1 MDRKGLN
8 QTYDEDI
15 RTRLNE
21 LYVNSKNGLS
31 FKNLKK
37 SIINH
42 GNFILAM
49 REISYNSG
57 RETPGPNGLKYS
69 DIRHNARYED
79 FVDWFRN
86 MKPMNSRLVW
96 IPKKNGKMR
105 PLGIAN
111 IEERVIQ
118 QMIFNIIEPICE
130 GKFKDVSF
138 GFRREVSAKDAIH
151 KAVRHGMT
159 NPYAVEIDFKDFFNN
174 IPHWKIIQCCWDIGI
189 RDKYVLKCI
198 KIILKSPVDG
208 IVNNVGVPQG
218 GILSPLLSNIV
229 LHELDKWV
237 LENWVDYKPNT
248 KSAEKNFHSKVN
260 SFSLKVP
267 TDKTYKI
274 TYSSLRNYKDGVRK
288 INKSMIKHHQRKINL
303 KQGYYVRYADDFII
317 LCKNINHAKRWYYAV
332 IEQTMRMGLTVNNDK
347 SKISDLRKGI
357 TFLGYNIKLSKEGT
371 QRWSTRKIYKPTL
384 SIDSNNKDKY
394 IKFGRERLKQLYYNR
409 IDYRSWN
416 SFVTGV
422 VNYFDYTTHF
432 YKSFE
437 EIQNAMESRYRKLH
451 GRNGWKY
458 SLLPNKYLHLE
469 VHGVKLSRYKNRK
482 VLYRIVNGELE
493 VLHIWNHRAK
503 DKYIYDRPSFPQSR
517 VLWDKREHK
526 LQDIF
531 RTQWYKTQKYMRR
544 KTIGC
549 EMYFSSLLSVQKC
562 KCRICKNTLYNKDTE
577 VHHIHMLS
585 NGGSDTYKNLVLL
598 CRSCHKDVHSTFNTS
613 NEVLL
618 KYRGLLNQ

>member
-1 MDRKGLN
+1 
-8 QTYDEDI
+8 
-15 RTRLNE
+15 
-21 LYVNSKNGLS
+21 
-31 FKNLKK
+31 
-37 SIINH
+37 
-42 GNFILAM
+42 
-49 REISYNSG
+49 
-57 RETPGPNGLKYS
+57 
-69 DIRHNARYED
+69 
-79 FVDWFRN
+79 
-86 MKPMNSRLVW
+86 
-96 IPKKNGKMR
+96 
-105 PLGIAN
+105 
-111 IEERVIQ
+111 
-118 QMIFNIIEPICE
+118 
-130 GKFKDVSF
+130 
-138 GFRREVSAKDAIH
+138 
-151 KAVRHGMT
+151 
-159 NPYAVEIDFKDFFNN
+159 
-174 IPHWKIIQCCWDIGI
+174 
-189 RDKYVLKCI
+189 
-198 KIILKSPVDG
+198 
-208 IVNNVGVPQG
+208 
-218 GILSPLLSNIV
+218 
-229 LHELDKWV
+229 
-237 LENWVDYKPNT
+237 
-248 KSAEKNFHSKVN
+248 
-260 SFSLKVP
+260 
-267 TDKTYKI
+267 
-274 TYSSLRNYKDGVRK
+274 
-288 INKSMIKHHQRKINL
+288 
-303 KQGYYVRYADDFII
+303 
-317 LCKNINHAKRWYYAV
+317 
-332 IEQTMRMGLTVNNDK
+332 MRMGLTVNNDK